1 MDASE
6 EGRYVNTTHAHHGM
20 RGTDLP
26 EMPTGTVWKAGGT
39 AEVAWNVRF
48 NTEEAVSCSLGD
60 ALVLAPTLTQCP
72 DDVWLHPQTLIDC
85 APLPS
90 H

>member
-1 MDASE
+1 MRRLYHPRCSPRSQLTPARYHVLAGGLAGGTPWPVDASE

-48 NTEEAVSCSLGD
+48 NHGGGCKL
-60 ALVLAPTLTQCP
+60 
-72 DDVWLHPQTLIDC
+72 
-85 APLPS
+85 
-90 H
+90 

>member
-1 MDASE
+1 MAPPKW
-6 EGRYVNTTHAHHGM
+6 
-20 RGTDLP
+20 RGTCAS
-26 EMPTGTVWKAGGT
+26 T
-39 AEVAWNVRF
+39 
-48 NTEEAVSCSLGD
+48 TEEAVSCSLGD
-60 ALVLAPTLTQCP
+60 ALVLALTLTQCP